1 MALPRNLARRELD
14 RVADEVRD
22 DLMQAEGFA
31 DELVGDV
38 WVDVVVRSKLFCE
51 AQTTSVFR
59 IPKMVCRSE

>member
-31 DELVGDV
+31 DELVGDAG
-38 WVDVVVRSKLFCE
+38 S
-51 AQTTSVFR
+51 TS
-59 IPKMVCRSE
+59 